1 MGMGAGSGNLFFAL
15 VPLIGIV
22 TMVRARARRKRGDPE
37 PEETAIAARL
47 AATRETERR
56 MKAYLAQRQ
65 SDRYETV
72 KAEDVQETK
81 R

>member
-1 MGMGAGSGNLFFAL
+1 MGMGAGSGNLLFAL
-15 VPLIGIV
+15 VPLIGIA
-22 TMVRARARRKRGDPE
+22 TMLRARARRKRGVPE
-37 PEETAIAARL
+37 PEDAAFAARQ
-47 AATRETERR
+47 AAARETERR

-72 KAEDVQETK
+72 EAEDVQETK

>member
-1 MGMGAGSGNLFFAL
+1 MGMGAGSGNLLFAL

-22 TMVRARARRKRGDPE
+22 TMVRARARRKRGGPE
-37 PEETAIAARL
+37 PEDAAFAARQ
-47 AATRETERR
+47 AATQETERR

-65 SDRYETV
+65 SDRYETAE
-72 KAEDVQETK
+72 AEDVQETK